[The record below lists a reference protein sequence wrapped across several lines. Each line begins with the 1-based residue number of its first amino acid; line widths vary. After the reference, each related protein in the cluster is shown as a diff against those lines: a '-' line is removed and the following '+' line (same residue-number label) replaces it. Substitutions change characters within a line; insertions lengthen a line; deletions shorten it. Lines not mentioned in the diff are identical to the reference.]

1 MLMDIRRTLL
11 RFVPPASLWPGL
23 FGVIVFV
30 ASYFS
35 SPEPFSKPWIVFA
48 SIATVACLFLMP
60 WYPRSAW
67 VASVALFI
75 FIMSHS
81 VIGVPALSLMFLV
94 VIMVFAAKGYMVATV
109 VGTIIIWY
117 AGLGEWANGEFIPSD
132 WVEASVWAM
141 VVSLSVIAG
150 YISYRSGRQ
159 QKYLHE
165 QWDTDVKTRRET
177 MGKMLHDSVA
187 SSLTSLIMRLEAMS
201 LQPDLAPATRKEL
214 VDLSEQARLSM
225 KEVRDLLR
233 TLSTEDSPRANEPAL
248 SISDQLRKTTSNLK
262 SHGFTVMLTG
272 SIPKVTIKPGH
283 LKVLREVFGEL
294 STNIVKYAEP
304 HSTVAFS
311 FHDTGSNIHMSITNV
326 IRPQHHNESLS
337 SGMGIPAL
345 STLMEGIGG
354 NLTILTSSDEWKSE
368 LEISYDTE

>member
-1 MLMDIRRTLL
+1 M
-11 RFVPPASLWPGL
+11 
-23 FGVIVFV
+23 
-30 ASYFS
+30 
-35 SPEPFSKPWIVFA
+35 
-48 SIATVACLFLMP
+48 
-60 WYPRSAW
+60 
-67 VASVALFI
+67 ALFI

-150 YISYRSGRQ
+150 YVSYRSGRQ

-165 QWDTDVKTRRET
+165 QWDTDVKTRRKT

>member
-1 MLMDIRRTLL
+1 MLMDIRRKLVK
-11 RFVPPASLWPGL
+11 FVLPASLWPGL
-23 FGVIVFV
+23 FGIIVFV

-48 SIATVACLFLMP
+48 SVVTVACLFSVP
-60 WYPRSAW
+60 RYPLPTW
-67 VASVALFI
+67 VVYVALVM
-75 FIMSHS
+75 FIMTHE
-81 VIGVPALSLMFLV
+81 VIGVPALSLISLV
-94 VIMVFAAKGYMVATV
+94 VIMVFAAKGYVVSTI
-109 VGTIIIWY
+109 VGTTIIWY
-117 AGLGEWANGEFIPSD
+117 AGSVEWFEGKFLPS
-132 WVEASVWAM
+132 
-141 VVSLSVIAG
+141 SLLDMTAWGIIVFLPAVAG
-150 YISYRSGRQ
+150 YVSYRSGWQ
-159 QKYLHE
+159 QKYLQE

-201 LQPDLAPATRKEL
+201 LQPGLAPETRKEL
-214 VDLSEQARLSM
+214 IDLSEQARLSM

-233 TLSTEDSPRANEPAL
+233 TLSTEDSSLSNEPAL
-248 SISDQLRKTTSNLK
+248 NVSDQLRRTTSHLK

-311 FHDTGSNIHMSITNV
+311 FHDTGAHVHMSITNV
-326 IRPQHHNESLS
+326 IRSHHHNESLS

-354 NLTILTSSDEWKSE
+354 NLTILNSSDEWKSE
-368 LEISYDTE
+368 LEIPYDTG

>member
-1 MLMDIRRTLL
+1 MLMDIRRKLL
-11 RFVPPASLWPGL
+11 KFVPASLWPGL

-48 SIATVACLFLMP
+48 SVVTVACLFLVP
-60 WYPRSAW
+60 RYPLPTW
-67 VASVALFI
+67 VVYVALVM
-75 FIMSHS
+75 FIMTHE
-81 VIGVPALSLMFLV
+81 VIGVPALSLISLV

-109 VGTIIIWY
+109 VGTTIIWY
-117 AGLGEWANGEFIPSD
+117 AGSVEWFEGKIFPS
-132 WVEASVWAM
+132 
-141 VVSLSVIAG
+141 SLLDMTAWGIIVFLPAVAG
-150 YISYRSGRQ
+150 YVSYRSGWQ
-159 QKYLHE
+159 QKYLQE
-165 QWDTDVKTRRET
+165 QWDSDVKTRRET

-201 LQPDLAPATRKEL
+201 LQPGLAPETRKEL
-214 VDLSEQARLSM
+214 IDLSEQARLSM
-225 KEVRDLLR
+225 KEVRDLLH
-233 TLSTEDSPRANEPAL
+233 TLSTEDSPRSNEPAL
-248 SISDQLRKTTSNLK
+248 NVSDQLRRTTSHLK

-272 SIPKVTIKPGH
+272 NIPKVTIKPGH

-311 FHDTGSNIHMSITNV
+311 FHDTGAHVYMSITNV
-326 IRPQHHNESLS
+326 IRSHHHHESLS

-368 LEISYDTE
+368 LEIPYDTE